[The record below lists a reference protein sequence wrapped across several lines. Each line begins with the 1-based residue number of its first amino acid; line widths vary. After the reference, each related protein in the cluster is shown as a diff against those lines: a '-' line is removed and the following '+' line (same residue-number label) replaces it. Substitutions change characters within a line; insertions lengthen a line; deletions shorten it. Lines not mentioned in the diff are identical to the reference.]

1 MEVSMIKISWSK
13 RILFFF
19 PCTWVSLISFVT
31 LDLFLHPALHLIF
44 ERSLDWL
51 PSLREEVFAEP
62 EEITANRISGDF
74 SGEFHSTSFNKS
86 SWCIVKKDIV
96 CMPIHWKIEDPSTG
110 TTPSSSFGTGTIR
123 IWPGFALS
131 RLIFFESFWC
141 FPFFYLVWFAYYI
154 SFLFEDFYLK
164 IKKWQNFVK
173 MILCLMNKENQM
185 MDKIIKMMEIQ

>member
-1 MEVSMIKISWSK
+1 MHLSEFD
-13 RILFFF
+13 LFRN
-19 PCTWVSLISFVT
+19 TWP
-31 LDLFLHPALHLIF
+31 FLHPALHLIF

-62 EEITANRISGDF
+62 EEIIANRISGDF
-74 SGEFHSTSFNKS
+74 SSEFHGTSFNKS
-86 SWCIVKKDIV
+86 SWCIVYKGMV
-96 CMPIHWKIEDPSTG
+96 CMPIHWHIEDPGTR

-141 FPFFYLVWFAYYI
+141 FPFFYMVWFAYYI

>member
-19 PCTWVSLISFVT
+19 PCTWASLISFVT

-44 ERSLDWL
+44 ERFLDWL

-62 EEITANRISGDF
+62 EEIIANRISGDF
-74 SGEFHSTSFNKS
+74 SGEFHGTSFNKS
-86 SWCIVKKDIV
+86 SWCIVYKDMV
-96 CMPIHWKIEDPSTG
+96 CMPIHWQIEDPG
-110 TTPSSSFGTGTIR
+110 PRTTPSSSFGTGTIR

-131 RLIFFESFWC
+131 RLICFESFWC
-141 FPFFYLVWFAYYI
+141 FPFFTWFDSPIIYHFYLKI
-154 SFLFEDFYLK
+154 FYLK

>member
-1 MEVSMIKISWSK
+1 MEVSMIKIAWSK

-62 EEITANRISGDF
+62 EEIIANRISGDF
-74 SGEFHSTSFNKS
+74 SGEFHGTSFNKS
-86 SWCIVKKDIV
+86 SWCIVYKDIV
-96 CMPIHWKIEDPSTG
+96 CMPIHWQIEDPGTG

-131 RLIFFESFWC
+131 RLICFESLWC
-141 FPFFYLVWFAYYI
+141 FSLFLLGLIRLLYNLFYLKI
-154 SFLFEDFYLK
+154 FYLK
-164 IKKWQNFVK
+164 IKKWQN
-173 MILCLMNKENQM
+173 LWRWSYAWWTR
-185 MDKIIKMMEIQ
+185 KIKWWIR

>member
-1 MEVSMIKISWSK
+1 MIKISWSK

-62 EEITANRISGDF
+62 EEIIANRISGDL
-74 SGEFHSTSFNKS
+74 SGEFHGTSFNKS
-86 SWCIVKKDIV
+86 SWCIVYKDIV
-96 CMPIHWKIEDPSTG
+96 CMPIDWQIEDPGTR

-131 RLIFFESFWC
+131 RLICFESFWC
-141 FPFFYLVWFAYYI
+141 FPFFTWFDSPIIYHFYLKI
-154 SFLFEDFYLK
+154 FYLK
-164 IKKWQNFVK
+164 IKKRQNFVK

-185 MDKIIKMMEIQ
+185 MNKIIKMMEIQ